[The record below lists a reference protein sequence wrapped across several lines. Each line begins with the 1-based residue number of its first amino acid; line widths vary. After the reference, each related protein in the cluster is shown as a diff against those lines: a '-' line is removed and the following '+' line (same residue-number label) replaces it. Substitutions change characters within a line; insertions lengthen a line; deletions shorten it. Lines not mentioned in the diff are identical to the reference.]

1 MDRKSNKTTQTLDE
15 QKAKCLKNPMDKNN
29 NQYLSQDELYLVW
42 KMVKDVKQEGIHV
55 MNKAMLEINV
65 MDGEK

>member
-1 MDRKSNKTTQTLDE
+1 MDE
-15 QKAKCLKNPMDKNN
+15 NN